1 MKQFKNDFPF
11 LESEGIIIPESWK
24 RLQKITEGWGGVF
37 MVIGGVSSGKSTFV
51 RFLASSF
58 LKKDKRIAIIDADI
72 GQSWI
77 GPPTTVSAVILS
89 GKRREVNLMRPDLME
104 FVGFLSPS
112 MDTPSYLRAVQ
123 KIFDSVKKENP
134 FATIV
139 DTTGLIAGNEGLNL
153 KLKKA
158 EILSPTI
165 IIAFRKDGEIEH
177 IVNALTEKK
186 FNVYVVN
193 SPGETKERSMNQRRE
208 YREEIFR
215 RYFEEGKV
223 IRVKNYGENFEKNSL
238 VGIINAQ
245 KDTLGL
251 GIVIEK
257 EGDEILLFTPLEEI
271 KEPIFLKKSPIKIS
285 MEGKEI

>member
-11 LESEGIIIPESWK
+11 LESEGMSIPGSWR

-51 RFLASSF
+51 TFLASYF
-58 LKKDKRIAIIDADI
+58 LKRDKKIAIIDADI

-89 GKRREVNLMRPDLME
+89 EEKQEINLMRPDLME
-104 FVGFLSPS
+104 FVGVLSPS
-112 MDTPSYLRAVQ
+112 MDIPAYLRAIQ
-123 KIFDSVKKENP
+123 KIFNSVKKENP
-134 FATIV
+134 FAIIV

-177 IVNALTEKK
+177 IINVLTEKK
-186 FNVYVVN
+186 FNVYVIN
-193 SPGETKERSMNQRRE
+193 SPRETKERSMNQRRE
-208 YREEIFR
+208 YREKIFR
-215 RYFEEGKV
+215 RYFEGGKV
-223 IRVKNYGENFEKNSL
+223 IKFKTSEENFENNSL
-238 VGIINAQ
+238 VGIINNQ
-245 KDTLGL
+245 KNTLAL

-257 EGDEILLFTPLEEI
+257 KGEELLLFTPLEEI
-271 KEPIFLKKSPIKIS
+271 KEPIFLKKSSIKIS
-285 MEGKEI
+285 IEGKEI